1 MYTCAVMYSEQKTT
15 CTQGLRLVV
24 LSLEKYSSLLT
35 HRHTD
40 IQTRPDH
47 GQMSALLYR
56 LDDVMTGNELQ

>member
-1 MYTCAVMYSEQKTT
+1 MHARPASGSSQLGKNI
-15 CTQGLRLVV
+15 V
-24 LSLEKYSSLLT
+24 LCS
-35 HRHTD
+35 HID